1 MKHIFCVED
10 DTNIRELIEYTLSS
24 SGFRVTGFE
33 CAKNFWLR
41 IFDEK
46 PDLIL
51 LDIMLPDE
59 DGMHILKKLR
69 ENPQTIDIPT
79 IMLTA
84 KSAQVDKIRA
94 LDGGADDYVTKPF
107 DIPELISRINAV
119 LRRAAKTTVSPSVLT
134 YQNITIDENS
144 RKVTVGEK
152 EISLTYKEFELL
164 AQLILNKGLVM
175 SRDKLMIHVW
185 GTDFK
190 GESRTVDV
198 HIRTLRQ
205 KLGDSGKY
213 IETVRNV
220 GYKVG

>member
-1 MKHIFCVED
+1 MQDIFCVED
-10 DTNIRELIEYTLSS
+10 DADIKELIEYTLSS
-24 SGFRVTGFE
+24 SGFWVTGFDS
-33 CAKNFWLR
+33 AAAFWEGMKTKTPSLV
-41 IFDEK
+41 
-46 PDLIL
+46 L

-59 DGMHILKKLR
+59 DGMQILKKLKASGK
-69 ENPQTIDIPT
+69 TASIPT

-84 KSAQVDKIRA
+84 KSGQIDKIKA

-119 LRRAAKTTVSPSVLT
+119 LRRSAKKTTAGVLKLG
-134 YQNITIDENS
+134 NITVDSNS
-144 RKVTVGEK
+144 RRVTVGEN
-152 EISLTYKEFELL
+152 EVTLTYKEFELL
-164 AQLILNKGLVM
+164 SQLIRNKGLVM
-175 SRDKLMIHVW
+175 TRDKLMVSVW

-205 KLGDSGKY
+205 KLGAAGSC

-220 GYKVG
+220 GYKVD

>member
-1 MKHIFCVED
+1 MQDIFCVED
-10 DTNIRELIEYTLSS
+10 DADIKELIEYTLSS
-24 SGFRVTGFE
+24 SGFRVTGFDS
-33 CAKNFWLR
+33 AAAFWEGMKTKTPSLV
-41 IFDEK
+41 
-46 PDLIL
+46 L

-59 DGMHILKKLR
+59 DGMQILKKLKASG
-69 ENPQTIDIPT
+69 ETASIPT

-84 KSAQVDKIRA
+84 KSGQIDKIKA

-119 LRRAAKTTVSPSVLT
+119 LRRSAKKTTAGVLKLG
-134 YQNITIDENS
+134 NITVDSNS
-144 RKVTVGEK
+144 RRVTVGEN
-152 EISLTYKEFELL
+152 EVTLTFKEFELL
-164 AQLILNKGLVM
+164 SQLIRNKGLVM
-175 SRDKLMIHVW
+175 TRDKLMVSVW

-205 KLGDSGKY
+205 KLGAAGSC

-220 GYKVG
+220 GYTVD

>member
-1 MKHIFCVED
+1 MQDIFCVED
-10 DTNIRELIEYTLSS
+10 DADIKELIEYTLSS
-24 SGFRVTGFE
+24 SGFRVTGFDS
-33 CAKNFWLR
+33 AAAFWEGMKTKTPSLV
-41 IFDEK
+41 
-46 PDLIL
+46 L

-59 DGMHILKKLR
+59 DGMQILKKLKASGK
-69 ENPQTIDIPT
+69 TASIPT

-84 KSAQVDKIRA
+84 KSGQIDKIKA

-119 LRRAAKTTVSPSVLT
+119 LRRSAKKTTAGVLKLG
-134 YQNITIDENS
+134 NIAVDSNS
-144 RKVTVGEK
+144 RRVTVGEN
-152 EISLTYKEFELL
+152 EVTLTYKEFELL
-164 AQLILNKGLVM
+164 SQLIRNKGLVM
-175 SRDKLMIHVW
+175 TRDKLMVSVW

-205 KLGDSGKY
+205 KLGAAGSC

-220 GYKVG
+220 GYKVD

>member
-1 MKHIFCVED
+1 MQDIFCVED
-10 DTNIRELIEYTLSS
+10 DADIKELIEYTLSS
-24 SGFRVTGFE
+24 SGFRVTGFDS
-33 CAKNFWLR
+33 AAAFWEGMKTKTPSLV
-41 IFDEK
+41 
-46 PDLIL
+46 L

-59 DGMHILKKLR
+59 DGMQILKKLKSSG
-69 ENPQTIDIPT
+69 ETASIPT

-84 KSAQVDKIRA
+84 KSGQIDKIKA

-119 LRRAAKTTVSPSVLT
+119 LRRSAKKTTAGVLKLG
-134 YQNITIDENS
+134 NITVDSNS
-144 RKVTVGEK
+144 RRVTVGEN
-152 EISLTYKEFELL
+152 EVTLTFKEFELL
-164 AQLILNKGLVM
+164 SQLIRNKGLVM
-175 SRDKLMIHVW
+175 TRDKLMVSVW

-205 KLGDSGKY
+205 KLGAAGSC

-220 GYKVG
+220 GYKVD

>member
-1 MKHIFCVED
+1 MQDIFCVED
-10 DTNIRELIEYTLSS
+10 DADIKELIEYTLSS
-24 SGFRVTGFE
+24 SGFRVTGFDS
-33 CAKNFWLR
+33 AAAFWEGMKTKTPSLV
-41 IFDEK
+41 
-46 PDLIL
+46 L

-59 DGMHILKKLR
+59 DGMQILKKLKASGK
-69 ENPQTIDIPT
+69 TASIPT

-84 KSAQVDKIRA
+84 KSGQIDKIKA

-119 LRRAAKTTVSPSVLT
+119 LRRSAKKTTAGVLKLG
-134 YQNITIDENS
+134 NITVDSNS
-144 RKVTVGEK
+144 RRVTVGEN
-152 EISLTYKEFELL
+152 EVALTYKEFELL
-164 AQLILNKGLVM
+164 SQLIRNKGLVM
-175 SRDKLMIHVW
+175 TRDKLMVSVW

-205 KLGDSGKY
+205 KLGAAGSC

-220 GYKVG
+220 GYKVD

>member
-1 MKHIFCVED
+1 MQDIFCVED
-10 DTNIRELIEYTLSS
+10 DADIKELIEYTLSS
-24 SGFRVTGFE
+24 SGFRVTGFDS
-33 CAKNFWLR
+33 AAAFWEGMKTKTPSLV
-41 IFDEK
+41 
-46 PDLIL
+46 L

-59 DGMHILKKLR
+59 DGMQILKKLKASG
-69 ENPQTIDIPT
+69 ETASIPT

-84 KSAQVDKIRA
+84 KSGQIDKIKA

-119 LRRAAKTTVSPSVLT
+119 LRRSEKKATAGVLKLG
-134 YQNITIDENS
+134 NITVDSNS
-144 RKVTVGEK
+144 RRVTVGEN
-152 EISLTYKEFELL
+152 EVALTYKEFELL
-164 AQLILNKGLVM
+164 SQLIRNKGLVM
-175 SRDKLMIHVW
+175 TRDKLMISVW

-205 KLGDSGKY
+205 KLGAAGSC

-220 GYKVG
+220 GYKVE